1 MGARYFGAAVK
12 RLEDPKLITGRG
24 QYLDDIAMPGV
35 LHVAVV
41 RSPHAH
47 ALINSIDAA
56 MARDHAGVVAVLTPE
71 MASVALKVT
80 ATDVVV
86 RKPVA

>member
-41 RSPHAH
+41 RSPHIWVSTSERA
-47 ALINSIDAA
+47 
-56 MARDHAGVVAVLTPE
+56 
-71 MASVALKVT
+71 
-80 ATDVVV
+80 
-86 RKPVA
+86 